1 MKKNKFLLLLVISL
15 LAIGGGFIDAYTYL
29 IRDGSFATMQTGN
42 LIFLTLHLLSNDIS
56 SIKRFLFPII
66 SFVIGTIFI
75 VASSFISIG
84 EYNFISTSLLSFA
97 SSIQLISFSNLD
109 RIQLT
114 TTMCSANLKNVSENI
129 GLLICEHKKENI
141 YNALKYLLVILSFV
155 LGVIL
160 SYLFI
165 DIFAQYSILLI
176 LTTYFASG
184 IILLYQQLKRAKE

>member
-1 MKKNKFLLLLVISL
+1 
-15 LAIGGGFIDAYTYL
+15 
-29 IRDGSFATMQTGN
+29 
-42 LIFLTLHLLSNDIS
+42 
-56 SIKRFLFPII
+56 
-66 SFVIGTIFI
+66 
-75 VASSFISIG
+75 
-84 EYNFISTSLLSFA
+84 
-97 SSIQLISFSNLD
+97 
-109 RIQLT
+109 
-114 TTMCSANLKNVSENI
+114 MCSANLKNVSENI